1 MEKEWDP
8 IEIKIESA
16 DLEFE
21 AGIKDFK
28 LTLDEELTEL
38 DIDI

>member
-8 IEIKIESA
+8 IESA
-16 DLEFE
+16 DLELE
-21 AGIKDFK
+21 AGIKDFE